1 MYTGKYIYKK
11 KRFVKKPIGCNKA
24 IDCDWNLKICMDYV
38 MFHSFIVDNIRKV
51 GVIIDE
57 KETPNEKNTSDGWQI
72 SNNTIPD
79 IKLRGYR
86 LDKD

>member
-1 MYTGKYIYKK
+1 
-11 KRFVKKPIGCNKA
+11 
-24 IDCDWNLKICMDYV
+24 

>member
-1 MYTGKYIYKK
+1 
-11 KRFVKKPIGCNKA
+11 
-24 IDCDWNLKICMDYV
+24 
-38 MFHSFIVDNIRKV
+38 MFHSFNVDNIRKV